1 MQEDNKAHKVVQMFE
16 YLVKNAIREDYALPA
31 TPAVVHDFRRG
42 LMRMKVMFGIDLMS
56 DERIINFF
64 TYQVYR
70 FRDLIENPSAN
81 WSVIWCVSDNAC
93 EKYRRQFIDSEGK
106 SGMRYF
112 IDQWLTDNGVSKERL
127 MAIIAPPKKN
137 SMRQFV
143 YMPSE
148 EPVKMRFHN
157 TSNGL
162 LLCLGSTTGWSPKS
176 AACGS
181 CINVD
186 KCKKETSLRYPELY
200 RIRFES
206 IK

>member
-1 MQEDNKAHKVVQMFE
+1 MQEDNKAYKTVQMFE
-16 YLVKNAIREDYALPA
+16 YLVKNAIREDYVLPP
-31 TPAVVHDFRRG
+31 TPSIVHDFKRG
-42 LMRMKVMFGIDLMS
+42 LARVRIMFGIDSMS
-56 DERIINFF
+56 DERIVDFF

-70 FRDLIENPSAN
+70 FRDLIEDPSAN
-81 WSVIWCVSDNAC
+81 WSVLWCVSDNAC
-93 EKYRRQFIDSEGK
+93 EKYRKQFIDSGGK

-112 IDQWLTDNGVSKERL
+112 INEWLEEKGVSKERL
-127 MAIIAPPKKN
+127 RVIIAPPKKN

-157 TSNGL
+157 THNGL
-162 LLCLGSTTGWSPKS
+162 LLCLGNTTGWSPKS

-186 KCKKETSLRYPELY
+186 KCKKETSVKYPELY

-206 IK
+206 V